1 MRKAPITSPFGVEV
15 MLAASLVNATIEGVP
30 NHSPPNHARKPYY
43 SAIKGCYQLL
53 TANMLLV
60 KRGLGGV
67 QNVYL
72 RIVLPPK
79 QYASIVKT
87 PFVHPPNPD
96 KTSTIP
102 ERTPPGK
109 DKHLP
114 REHK

>member
-1 MRKAPITSPFGVEV
+1 MRNAPITSPVGVEV
-15 MLAASLVNATIEGVP
+15 MLATSLVNTTVEGVP
-30 NHSPPNHARKPYY
+30 NQSPPNHESKPYY
-43 SAIKGCYQLL
+43 SAIKVCYQLL

-87 PFVHPPNPD
+87 PFVHPPNPG
-96 KTSTIP
+96 KT
-102 ERTPPGK
+102 
-109 DKHLP
+109 
-114 REHK
+114 